1 MMKKGIIGL
10 SFFLVI
16 AGLGSVYFV
25 SHSSKVI
32 AKEIVVYQSRT
43 CGCCKKWVKH
53 LEDNG
58 YSVKSEFMDDVTEV
72 KVQLNLP
79 MKMASCHTA
88 LIDGYIVEGH
98 VPATAINKLLTER
111 PAVKGIAVPG
121 MPMGSPGMEGSYK
134 EAYDVLA
141 FDDKGNVEKYM
152 NF

>member
-1 MMKKGIIGL
+1 MKKGLIGL
-10 SFFLVI
+10 SFFLAI
-16 AGLGSVYFV
+16 AGLGSVYFL
-25 SHSSKVI
+25 SRPNKVA

-58 YSVKSEFMDDVTEV
+58 YSVKSEFMDDVSEV
-72 KVQLNLP
+72 KVQLKLP
-79 MKMASCHTA
+79 MNMASCHTA

-98 VPATAINKLLTER
+98 VPATAIKKLLTER
-111 PAVKGIAVPG
+111 PAIKGISVPG

-134 EAYDVLA
+134 ESYEVLA
-141 FDDKGNVEKYM
+141 FDDKGNVEKYL